1 MKKKETTRWGKVG
14 SVGLGN
20 VNIMIKSCGLGSATF
35 WVYKLMICYYCF
47 FPQYYYY
54 FFDEKKFYSQDK
66 TKLQRR
72 YNNLIFN
79 DKLKTREPKPT
90 SKEPKT
96 LLKKDHLKY
105 LLLLFK

>member
-54 FFDEKKFYSQDK
+54 FFDEQKFYSQDK

-79 DKLKTREPKPT
+79 DN
-90 SKEPKT
+90 SKQEDQNQHQKNQ
-96 LLKKDHLKY
+96 KY
-105 LLLLFK
+105 CSKRIT

>member
-1 MKKKETTRWGKVG
+1 
-14 SVGLGN
+14 
-20 VNIMIKSCGLGSATF
+20 
-35 WVYKLMICYYCF
+35 MICYYCF

-54 FFDEKKFYSQDK
+54 FFDEQKFYSQDK

-79 DKLKTREPKPT
+79 DKLKTRGPKPT
-90 SKEPKT
+90 SKESKT
-96 LLKKDHLKY
+96 LLKKDHLRY